1 MIPTL
6 VDTNGLLSALQP
18 GHPQHEIIHR
28 ALDSLTMQGFTLCIV
43 PQNLYELWVV
53 ATRPREKNG
62 LGLSATQATG
72 ELERAKAMFTLLY
85 PPESMVYPTWERLVR
100 EYNISGKPSHDARI
114 AAAMMVH
121 GIRRVLTFDRS
132 GFSRF
137 PDIQAVHPA
146 EIAA

>member
-1 MIPTL
+1 
-6 VDTNGLLSALQP
+6 
-18 GHPQHEIIHR
+18 
-28 ALDSLTMQGFTLCIV
+28 
-43 PQNLYELWVV
+43 
-53 ATRPREKNG
+53 
-62 LGLSATQATG
+62 
-72 ELERAKAMFTLLY
+72 
-85 PPESMVYPTWERLVR
+85 VR